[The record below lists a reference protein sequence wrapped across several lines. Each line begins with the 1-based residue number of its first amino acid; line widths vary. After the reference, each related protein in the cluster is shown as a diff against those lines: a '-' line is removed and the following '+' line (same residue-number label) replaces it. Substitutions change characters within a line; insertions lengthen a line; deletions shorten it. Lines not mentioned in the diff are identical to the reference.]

1 MKNKYKKENKIDRE
15 IEKKNNNRHCTL
27 LISLTQTTDIS

>member
-15 IEKKNNNRHCTL
+15 IEKKTKIIIDIAHYL
-27 LISLTQTTDIS
+27 SL